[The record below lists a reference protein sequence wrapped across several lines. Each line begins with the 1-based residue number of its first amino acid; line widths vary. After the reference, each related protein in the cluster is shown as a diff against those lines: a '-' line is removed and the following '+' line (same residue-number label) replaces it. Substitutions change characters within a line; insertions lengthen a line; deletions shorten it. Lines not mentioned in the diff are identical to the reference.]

1 MYAKGQGV
9 PQDYVEAMKWY
20 RKAAE
25 QNNAAA
31 QNDLG
36 NMYTEGQ
43 GVPQDYVEAM
53 KWLRKAAEQGNA
65 AAQNNLGNMYTEGQG
80 VPQDYVQA
88 HKWFNLAAARI
99 PASETESR
107 AIASKSRDRVA
118 SKMTPAQVAE
128 AQKLASEWKPK

>member
-1 MYAKGQGV
+1 LRTG
-9 PQDYVEAMKWY
+9 Y

-25 QNNAAA
+25 QGNAAA

-43 GVPQDYVEAM
+43 GVPPDYVEAM

-65 AAQNNLGNMYTEGQG
+65 AAQNNLGNMYSNGQG

-107 AIASKSRDRVA
+107 AIAIKSRDSVA